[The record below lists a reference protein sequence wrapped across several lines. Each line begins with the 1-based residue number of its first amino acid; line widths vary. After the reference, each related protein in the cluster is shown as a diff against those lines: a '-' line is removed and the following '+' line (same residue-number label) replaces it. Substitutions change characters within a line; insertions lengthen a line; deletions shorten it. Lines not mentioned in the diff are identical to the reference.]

1 MDRTYDEKNLL
12 YFCKR
17 ASSSVFLLAIL
28 AFLMWSVGF
37 SREEGGWIWMVI
49 AVIFAAMA
57 VWTLLKPNFIKV
69 DGKYIDESADKLMQR
84 TQLLKNALEALNLDE
99 EDLENLESMVITGY
113 TVSPIKTEPLFRWD
127 EEDQTA
133 RSSNYQ
139 MTLFLLDET
148 IMFTYTQVHSLV
160 DSEYADGSHIWR
172 YAAITDCHLS
182 KVVRRCVINPRKQ
195 EEKTEARF
203 NEMTITGE
211 NGERYIY
218 AFTEDQRENAELLQ
232 DVILERAAK
241 RARMRKAN
249 IKKSGDIHISEDVK
263 ALLSKQEKKSVD
275 IGIIGDDL
283 KDL

>member
-1 MDRTYDEKNLL
+1 
-12 YFCKR
+12 
-17 ASSSVFLLAIL
+17 
-28 AFLMWSVGF
+28 
-37 SREEGGWIWMVI
+37 
-49 AVIFAAMA
+49 
-57 VWTLLKPNFIKV
+57 
-69 DGKYIDESADKLMQR
+69 MQR

-172 YAAITDCHLS
+172 YAAITDCQLS